1 MPTVLSSFNNLNIS
15 QIGSVAA
22 FIKWIK
28 EVKMLKW
35 EYHIQGGSHVTLWA
49 FRRSKDC
56 LVGKKGLCTVYWG
69 VI

>member
-15 QIGSVAA
+15 QIGSVEA

-56 LVGKKGLCTVYWG
+56 LVGKKKIYVLYIG
-69 VI
+69 V

>member
-15 QIGSVAA
+15 QIGSVEA

-35 EYHIQGGSHVTLWA
+35 EYHIQGGSHVTLLA

-56 LVGKKGLCTVYWG
+56 LVGKKDLCTVYWG